1 MFTNPLLMYDGESI
15 EYILTV
21 TTPQNVYVNDE
32 IDIIINYT
40 KPSYSGQVSIITDT
54 SEVISSEMRNSYCR
68 IDLKPGVLSAKVFSP
83 GEHTYTIELEDS
95 SFTTFSFTASKR
107 PSNISASC
115 PDSAKPGKDQII
127 TVTVPSNATGM
138 CAVEYSGIGS
148 DNNIVSEGTATGAVI
163 SGKAKIIIP
172 SENLPAG
179 RYTAS
184 VVYLGDEIY
193 LPSNTVTKKWEAQ
206 KPSAPIS

>member
-54 SEVISSEMRNSYCR
+54 SEVIPSEMRNSYCR
-68 IDLKPGVLSAKVFSP
+68 IDLKPEVLSANVFSP
-83 GEHTYTIELEDS
+83 GEHTYTIELEDG

-107 PSNISASC
+107 PSTIKASGKDISA
-115 PDSAKPGKDQII
+115 GKDEII
-127 TVTVPSNATGM
+127 TATVPSNATGQ
-138 CAVEYSGIGS
+138 CYVDYGTVVNEEFILYGTEYADVI
-148 DNNIVSEGTATGAVI
+148 NGTCKIVI
-163 SGKAKIIIP
+163 SDLEAGK
-172 SENLPAG
+172 
-179 RYTAS
+179 YTGK
-184 VVYLGDEIY
+184 VYYVGDDVY
-193 LPSNTVTKKWEAQ
+193 LPSSEPYVCKWTITGSHS
-206 KPSAPIS
+206 PTDIP